1 MQKEKLLEY
10 WKREETRVFQGWDF
24 SSIRN
29 HMTEGELPW
38 NYHALAKQLILPDSK
53 ILDMGTGGG
62 EFLLSLNPYAG
73 NTFATESYLPN
84 FNYSQKKLNESGIN
98 LSYIEEDKP
107 FPYSD
112 NFFDV
117 ILNRH
122 ESYDV
127 NELKRV
133 LKTGG
138 IFVSQQVGGKNNLDF
153 SIWLLGKDPGITD
166 HSFNLSREVEKFESA
181 GFTIIAKDE
190 FFPVTSFTDVGAF
203 VYFAKIIEWEF
214 PGFTVNSYKDKLFEL
229 QKKILKNGYFELV
242 EHRFMIKAMK
252 D

>member
-10 WKREETRVFQGWDF
+10 WKSEETRIFQGWNF

-29 HMTEGELPW
+29 NMTEGELPW
-38 NYHALAKQLILPDSK
+38 NYRALAKELILPDSK

-84 FNYSQKKLNESGIN
+84 FNYSHKKLKDNGIN
-98 LSYIEEDKP
+98 LSFTEEEKP

-127 NELKRV
+127 NELNRV

-153 SIWLLGKDPGITD
+153 STWLLGKEPGVTD
-166 HSFNLSREVEKFESA
+166 HSFNLSREIERFESA
-181 GFTIIAKDE
+181 GFIISRKDE
-190 FFPVTSFTDVGAF
+190 FFPITSFTDVGSF
-203 VYFAKIIEWEF
+203 VFFAKIIEWEF
-214 PGFTVNSYKDKLFEL
+214 PGFSVKTHIDRLFEL
-229 QKKILKNGYFELV
+229 QKEIQKNGYFELV
-242 EHRFMIKAMK
+242 AHRFLIKAMK
-252 D
+252 V